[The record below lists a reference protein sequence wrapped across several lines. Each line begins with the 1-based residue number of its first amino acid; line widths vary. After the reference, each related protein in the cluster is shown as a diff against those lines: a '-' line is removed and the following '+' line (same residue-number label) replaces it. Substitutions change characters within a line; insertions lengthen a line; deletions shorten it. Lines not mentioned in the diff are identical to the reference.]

1 MRLAV
6 GLCLGWLA
14 TARAATPIEVAV
26 RSVRLDP
33 DAGSPVVELVEKSGA
48 GRQLPIWIGPFEAQ
62 AIVVELEGVRPPR
75 PLTHD
80 LMRELVEALHGQ
92 LERVV
97 VHQLVEGTYHARVEL
112 VRAGGAHVTLD
123 ARPSDA
129 LALALRLHRPIFV
142 DEAVFAAGGD
152 GSAHASRAFGL
163 TLQDLTPELAEGLAL
178 QNVHGALVAD
188 VDPASAARKL
198 RRADVVTGV
207 DGESVASAAELVSQL
222 ERRRDGQAMRVAVR
236 RQGQP
241 LEVRIRVGA
250 APPRDR

>member
-1 MRLAV
+1 
-6 GLCLGWLA
+6 
-14 TARAATPIEVAV
+14 
-26 RSVRLDP
+26 
-33 DAGSPVVELVEKSGA
+33 
-48 GRQLPIWIGPFEAQ
+48 
-62 AIVVELEGVRPPR
+62 
-75 PLTHD
+75 
-80 LMRELVEALHGQ
+80 
-92 LERVV
+92 
-97 VHQLVEGTYHARVEL
+97 
-112 VRAGGAHVTLD
+112 VTID

-142 DEAVFAAGGD
+142 DEAVCAAGGGD
-152 GSAHASRAFGL
+152 GSTHASRAFGL

-178 QNVHGALVAD
+178 RGVRGALVAD

-222 ERRRDGQAMRVAVR
+222 ERRRNGQAMRVALR